1 MSCPFCGIAA
11 VVPGARYCHNCGGPL
26 SPVASL
32 PVTERRV
39 VTVLF
44 CDLSDFTAWS
54 EGQDPE
60 RVGAVTDLV
69 LAECAQAV
77 TEYGGHVD
85 KLTGDGLMAVFG
97 APVAHDDDAERAM
110 RAAQRMKR
118 AVRKLLK
125 TESGGGVPMGLR
137 VGLRTGLVVAGVQ
150 ASVEYTVVGDTV
162 NTAARLADVAEVGT
176 VYADTETVQ
185 ATKHAAAWRRL
196 NPVRLKGKRD
206 PFEVYELLGLHDEPG
221 IRSGLGDRAPFVGR
235 APEMGRVAGRLDAA
249 INRGEPISLVMTGEP
264 GIGKTRMALESARLA
279 TSRGARV
286 LSVRAAAYGQ
296 GYRLGPLAD
305 LIRKAIGLSIGDDRA
320 TAERQLRRIVER
332 HNASD
337 HHDSCLLN
345 VDLLL
350 AVLGY
355 GPAPRTQGRPGAG
368 ETVPG
373 SDAISAAAADLF
385 NLLARESPLVLILDD
400 LHAATAQALDFLGAT
415 VAALSGPILVI
426 MFGRPSLVR
435 TAGVLTRVSEAE
447 AYTLTP
453 LRGSDAARLLS
464 AFCDNGRVDPED
476 ESRLLATAQGNPYY
490 LSELVTLLTE
500 HGMLTEHNGVWE
512 LAPGSL
518 TGRLLSAD
526 LAKVLTARIDA
537 LPPESRQLLREAS
550 VIGDAIPAAALEV
563 LEAETPVDLDSALEA
578 LLSRRMLRRR
588 THGGYKFVTPL
599 MREAAY
605 AGLGKA
611 DLAGRHAR
619 LARWA
624 SEATALDAQQADQFA
639 IAHAR
644 RSVML
649 SQAMSLPASPEVVDI
664 GVAACG
670 RAARRAMDA
679 AEPESALSLLDSS
692 ADLKPLAP
700 DDRLVRARALLRLG
714 RVTEALDGL
723 AEVGA
728 QVGLSLPLDAVGCA
742 DTVSLTGGLPAAKP
756 LAEATAAAVAA
767 AEPGNGRA
775 GTTDF
780 RPIAANASAA
790 AQRPAGGEAS
800 ASADTSTA
808 ATGEPSPDAAANGR
822 RPPAAAVA
830 SGAMSESPAGEVIA
844 YPSEAARTL
853 LVAGRAYRAQG
864 EPDRAARVW
873 ARAFAV
879 ARDAG
884 LSAEQCDALCR
895 LGMFDYLGGRMR
907 RAEERFTT
915 ALRVATE
922 GGDRRAQA
930 WALQHLAWVLTSV
943 GDFAAA
949 DDALARA
956 LRLFALQ
963 KDRLGRAWVR
973 SSAAFTRLLAGRLR
987 EAQRLAEAFRPFGEK
1002 VGDAWAVGL
1011 LRGISA
1017 FAAAD
1022 LGELAEA
1029 DTLARRAFREFD
1041 RIADDWGRGFTL
1053 VVRGSIARD
1062 LGELEHAMEL
1072 VDEAELYATKAAH
1085 PLLTGMARVLR
1096 GYCLLGL
1103 GEYTAAENC
1112 ARDTLTIAQ
1121 PHDVLEPVKVGPLA
1135 LLAEA
1140 RAAQGDTEGALRWL
1154 AEIAANA
1161 GEPALLYSRR
1171 RAVARYAQLLW
1182 RAGRAGEARQWALRA
1197 QEAPG
1202 EDANSE
1208 RLVRQ
1213 VLDETGASQGS
1224 SGPPV
1229 AVPS

>member
-60 RVGAVTDLV
+60 RVGAVTDRV

-97 APVAHDDDAERAM
+97 APVAHDDDAERAV
-110 RAAQRMKR
+110 RAAQRMRR

-176 VYADTETVQ
+176 VYASVETVR
-185 ATKHAAAWRRL
+185 ATKHVAAWRHL

-206 PFEVYELLGLHDEPG
+206 PVEVYELLGLHDEPG
-221 IRSGLGDRAPFVGR
+221 IRAGLGDRAPFVGR

-320 TAERQLRRIVER
+320 TAERQLRKIVER

-337 HHDSCLLN
+337 HHDSCVLN

-355 GPAPRTQGRPGAG
+355 GPAPRTQGRPGAE
-368 ETVPG
+368 ETAPG

-385 NLLARESPLVLILDD
+385 NLLARETPLVLILDD
-400 LHAATAQALDFLGAT
+400 LHAATVQALDFLGAT

-464 AFCDNGRVDPED
+464 AFCDNGKVDPED

-550 VIGDAIPAAALEV
+550 VIGDVIPAAALEV
-563 LEAETPVDLDSALEA
+563 LDSETTGDLDKALEA

-588 THGGYKFVTPL
+588 THGGYRFVTPL

-624 SEATALDAQQADQFA
+624 SETTALDGGQADQFA
-639 IAHAR
+639 ITHAR
-644 RSVML
+644 RSVAL
-649 SQAMSLPASPEVVDI
+649 SQAMTLSASPDVVDI

-670 RAARRAMDA
+670 RAAGRAMDA
-679 AEPESALSLLDSS
+679 AEPENALSLLEQS
-692 ADLKPLAP
+692 ADLKPLSPA
-700 DDRLVRARALLRLG
+700 DQLVRARALLRLG
-714 RVTEALDGL
+714 RTDDTLDALTDV
-723 AEVGA
+723 AT
-728 QVGLSLPLDAVGCA
+728 QVGLAVPLDAIPCDDPVAALTGPLADVGAATA
-742 DTVSLTGGLPAAKP
+742 DTTAAERSLAAAEAQAVGQPSAEAADRP
-756 LAEATAAAVAA
+756 LAEAARSGSLGTERSLADAVGQPS
-767 AEPGNGRA
+767 AEAR
-775 GTTDF
+775 
-780 RPIAANASAA
+780 AA
-790 AQRPAGGEAS
+790 AQLSVAEGGDPTGQS
-800 ASADTSTA
+800 DT
-808 ATGEPSPDAAANGR
+808 
-822 RPPAAAVA
+822 AVKF
-830 SGAMSESPAGEVIA
+830 PV
-844 YPSEAARTL
+844 EAARTL
-853 LVAGRAYRAQG
+853 LVAGRAYRAEG
-864 EPDRAARVW
+864 EPDKAARVW
-873 ARAFAV
+873 SRAFTV
-879 ARDAG
+879 ARSAG
-884 LSAEQCDALCR
+884 LSTEQCDALCR

-943 GDFAAA
+943 GDFTAA
-949 DDALARA
+949 DDALGRA

-1017 FAAAD
+1017 YAAAD

-1029 DTLARRAFREFD
+1029 DTLARKAFREFD

-1053 VVRGSIARD
+1053 VVRGAIARD

-1103 GEYTAAENC
+1103 GDFAAAEAC
-1112 ARDTLTIAQ
+1112 ARESLSLAR

-1135 LLAEA
+1135 LLAES
-1140 RAAQGDTEGALRWL
+1140 RAAQGDTDGALRWL
-1154 AEIAANA
+1154 AEIAAHA
-1161 GEPALLYSRR
+1161 DDPALLYSRR

-1182 RAGRAGEARQWALRA
+1182 RAGRAEEARHWALRA
-1197 QEAPG
+1197 QDAPG

-1213 VLDETGASQGS
+1213 VIDETGASQGS
-1224 SGPPV
+1224 SETTL
-1229 AVPS
+1229 AVST